1 MVKINSSTAMCSSLR
16 KLFLDVNGGRM
27 EQQDWGYQRRKFV
40 RDGKPGRQGAKRKLT
55 WGKIH
60 RTYGV
65 YPVQGNTDRQTDV
78 ERNR

>member
-40 RDGKPGRQGAKRKLT
+40 RDGKLEKCGRE
-55 WGKIH
+55 
-60 RTYGV
+60 
-65 YPVQGNTDRQTDV
+65 TDEGYR
-78 ERNR
+78 